1 MKIIKHHSTVY
12 NIQFKKVKLWIDH
25 NLAIFLNCTNNDCLN
40 ISSISNDFLLK
51 KFDLYDWDDI
61 TENLF
66 HIKFLVKYSP
76 ILSKFI
82 DLSEFNEIE
91 FVDLDC
97 LGWQISECSSNYYL
111 FFSDDNKAFVK
122 LTDITYLSEK
132 YIKLNIEP
140 EFKKFLIKYM
150 TTISNFASED

>member
-25 NLAIFLNCTNNDCLN
+25 NLAIFLNYTDNDCLN
-40 ISSISNDFLLK
+40 ISSVSNDFLLK

-61 TENLF
+61 GENLL

-76 ILSKFI
+76 ILSKLI
-82 DLSEFNEIE
+82 NVSEFNEIE

-97 LGWQISECSSNYYL
+97 LGWQISECSSSYYL
-111 FFSDDNKAFVK
+111 FFGGNKAFIK
-122 LTDITYLSEK
+122 LADIAYSSK
-132 YIKLNIEP
+132 KHIKLNIEP
-140 EFKKFLIKYM
+140 EFKKFLIKNT
-150 TTISNFASED
+150 TTISNFTSED

>member
-1 MKIIKHHSTVY
+1 M
-12 NIQFKKVKLWIDH
+12 
-25 NLAIFLNCTNNDCLN
+25 
-40 ISSISNDFLLK
+40 K

-61 TENLF
+61 GENLL

-97 LGWQISECSSNYYL
+97 LGWQISECSSSYYL
-111 FFSDDNKAFVK
+111 FFGGNKAFMK
-122 LTDITYLSEK
+122 LADITYSSEK
-132 YIKLNIEP
+132 DIKLNIES
-140 EFKKFLIKYM
+140 EFKKFLKV
-150 TTISNFASED
+150 NRRNPL

>member
-40 ISSISNDFLLK
+40 ISSVSNDFLLK

-61 TENLF
+61 SKNLL

-91 FVDLDC
+91 FCNPDLSINKRYCLKINDKNIFSTRDLDYERI
-97 LGWQISECSSNYYL
+97 GIQMDPYL
-111 FFSDDNKAFVK
+111 KE
-122 LTDITYLSEK
+122 LL
-132 YIKLNIEP
+132 
-140 EFKKFLIKYM
+140 M
-150 TTISNFASED
+150 QEDSIQ

>member
-1 MKIIKHHSTVY
+1 MKIIKHHSTIY
-12 NIQFKKVKLWIDH
+12 NMQFKKVKLWIDH
-25 NLAIFLNCTNNDCLN
+25 NLAIFLNCTDNDCLN

-61 TENLF
+61 DKNLL

-91 FVDLDC
+91 FVDLDY
-97 LGWQISECSSNYYL
+97 LGWQISECSSSYYL
-111 FFSDDNKAFVK
+111 FFDGNKAFIK
-122 LTDITYLSEK
+122 LADIAYSSK
-132 YIKLNIEP
+132 KHIKLNIEP
-140 EFKKFLIKYM
+140 EFKKFLIKNT
-150 TTISNFASED
+150 TTISNFTSED

>member
-12 NIQFKKVKLWIDH
+12 SMQFKKVKLWIDH
-25 NLAIFLNCTNNDCLN
+25 SLAIFLNCTNNDCLN

-61 TENLF
+61 DKNLL

-97 LGWQISECSSNYYL
+97 LGWQISECSSSYYL
-111 FFSDDNKAFVK
+111 FFGGNKAFIK
-122 LTDITYLSEK
+122 LADITYSSEK
-132 YIKLNIEP
+132 DIKLNIES
-140 EFKKFLIKYM
+140 EFKKFLKV
-150 TTISNFASED
+150 NRRNPL

>member
-1 MKIIKHHSTVY
+1 MKIIKNHSTVY
-12 NIQFKKVKLWIDH
+12 SMRFKKVKLWIDH
-25 NLAIFLNCTNNDCLN
+25 NSAIFLNCTNNDCLN

-51 KFDLYDWDDI
+51 KFDLDDWDDI
-61 TENLF
+61 SKNLL

-97 LGWQISECSSNYYL
+97 LGWQISECSSDYYL
-111 FFSDDNKAFVK
+111 FFNDNKAFIK
-122 LTDITYLSEK
+122 LTDITYPSEK

-140 EFKKFLIKYM
+140 EFKKFLIK
-150 TTISNFASED
+150 S

>member
-1 MKIIKHHSTVY
+1 M
-12 NIQFKKVKLWIDH
+12 QFKKVKLWIDH
-25 NLAIFLNCTNNDCLN
+25 NLAIFLNCTDNDCLN

-61 TENLF
+61 SKNLL

-82 DLSEFNEIE
+82 NVSELNEIE

-97 LGWQISECSSNYYL
+97 LGWQISECSSDYYL
-111 FFSDDNKAFVK
+111 FFGGNKAFIK
-122 LTDITYLSEK
+122 LTDITYSSEK
-132 YIKLNIEP
+132 YIELNIEP

-150 TTISNFASED
+150 TTISNFTSED

>member
-1 MKIIKHHSTVY
+1 M
-12 NIQFKKVKLWIDH
+12 
-25 NLAIFLNCTNNDCLN
+25 
-40 ISSISNDFLLK
+40 K
-51 KFDLYDWDDI
+51 KFDLYDWDDV

-97 LGWQISECSSNYYL
+97 LGWQISECSSSYYL
-111 FFSDDNKAFVK
+111 FFGDNKAFIK
-122 LTDITYLSEK
+122 LTDITYSSEK

-140 EFKKFLIKYM
+140 EFKKFLIKNM

>member
-12 NIQFKKVKLWIDH
+12 SVQFKKVKLWIDH

-61 TENLF
+61 SKNLL

-97 LGWQISECSSNYYL
+97 LGWQISECSSSYYL
-111 FFSDDNKAFVK
+111 FFGDNKAFMK
-122 LTDITYLSEK
+122 LADITYSSEK
-132 YIKLNIEP
+132 DIKLNIES
-140 EFKKFLIKYM
+140 EFKKFLKV
-150 TTISNFASED
+150 NRRNPL

>member
-1 MKIIKHHSTVY
+1 M
-12 NIQFKKVKLWIDH
+12 QFKKVKLWIDH

-61 TENLF
+61 GENLL
-66 HIKFLVKYSP
+66 HIKFLIKYSP

-91 FVDLDC
+91 FVDLDY

-111 FFSDDNKAFVK
+111 FFGDNKAFIK
-122 LTDITYLSEK
+122 LTDITYSSEK
-132 YIKLNIEP
+132 DIKLNIES
-140 EFKKFLIKYM
+140 EFKKFLKA
-150 TTISNFASED
+150 NRRNPL

>member
-1 MKIIKHHSTVY
+1 M
-12 NIQFKKVKLWIDH
+12 
-25 NLAIFLNCTNNDCLN
+25 
-40 ISSISNDFLLK
+40 K

-61 TENLF
+61 SKNLL

-97 LGWQISECSSNYYL
+97 LGWQISECTSNYYL
-111 FFSDDNKAFVK
+111 FFSDNKTFVK
-122 LTDITYLSEK
+122 LADIIYSSEK

-140 EFKKFLIKYM
+140 EFKKFLIK
-150 TTISNFASED
+150 S

>member
-25 NLAIFLNCTNNDCLN
+25 NLAIFLNYTDNDCLN
-40 ISSISNDFLLK
+40 ISSVSNDFLLK
-51 KFDLYDWDDI
+51 KFDLDDWDDI
-61 TENLF
+61 SKNLL

-76 ILSKFI
+76 ILFKFI
-82 DLSEFNEIE
+82 DVSEFNEIE
-91 FVDLDC
+91 FVDLDY

-111 FFSDDNKAFVK
+111 FFSDNKAFVK
-122 LTDITYLSEK
+122 LADIIYSSEK

-140 EFKKFLIKYM
+140 EFKKFLIK
-150 TTISNFASED
+150 S

>member
-1 MKIIKHHSTVY
+1 M
-12 NIQFKKVKLWIDH
+12 QFKKVKLWIDH

-61 TENLF
+61 GENLL
-66 HIKFLVKYSP
+66 HIKFLIKYSP

-82 DLSEFNEIE
+82 DISEFNEIE
-91 FVDLDC
+91 FVDLDY

-111 FFSDDNKAFVK
+111 FFGDNKAFIK
-122 LTDITYLSEK
+122 LADIAYSSK
-132 YIKLNIEP
+132 KHIKLNIES
-140 EFKKFLIKYM
+140 EFKKFLKVNM
-150 TTISNFASED
+150 RNPL

>member
-1 MKIIKHHSTVY
+1 M
-12 NIQFKKVKLWIDH
+12 QFKKVKLWIDH

-61 TENLF
+61 DKNLL

-82 DLSEFNEIE
+82 DITEFNEIE

-97 LGWQISECSSNYYL
+97 LGWQISECSSSYYL
-111 FFSDDNKAFVK
+111 FFGGNKAFMK
-122 LTDITYLSEK
+122 LADITYSSEK
-132 YIKLNIEP
+132 DIKLNIEP

>member
-12 NIQFKKVKLWIDH
+12 SMQFKKVKLWIDH

-40 ISSISNDFLLK
+40 LSSISNDFLLK

-61 TENLF
+61 GENLL

-91 FVDLDC
+91 FCNPDLSINKRYCLKINDKNIFSTRDLDYERI
-97 LGWQISECSSNYYL
+97 GIQMDPYL
-111 FFSDDNKAFVK
+111 KE
-122 LTDITYLSEK
+122 LL
-132 YIKLNIEP
+132 
-140 EFKKFLIKYM
+140 M
-150 TTISNFASED
+150 QEDSIQW

>member
-12 NIQFKKVKLWIDH
+12 SIQFKKVKLWIDH
-25 NLAIFLNCTNNDCLN
+25 NLAIFLNCANNDCLN
-40 ISSISNDFLLK
+40 ISSVSNDFLLK
-51 KFDLYDWDDI
+51 KFDLDDWDDI
-61 TENLF
+61 SKNLL

-76 ILSKFI
+76 ILSKII
-82 DLSEFNEIE
+82 DVSEFNEIE

-97 LGWQISECSSNYYL
+97 LGWQISECSSDYYL
-111 FFSDDNKAFVK
+111 FFGGNKAFIK
-122 LTDITYLSEK
+122 LTDITYSSEK

-150 TTISNFASED
+150 TTISNFTNED

>member
-12 NIQFKKVKLWIDH
+12 SMQFKKVKLWIDH

-40 ISSISNDFLLK
+40 ISSVSNDFLLK

-61 TENLF
+61 GENLL

-97 LGWQISECSSNYYL
+97 LGWQISECSSSYYL
-111 FFSDDNKAFVK
+111 FFGGNKAFMK
-122 LTDITYLSEK
+122 LADITYSSEK
-132 YIKLNIEP
+132 DIKLNIES
-140 EFKKFLIKYM
+140 EFKKFLKV
-150 TTISNFASED
+150 NRRNPL